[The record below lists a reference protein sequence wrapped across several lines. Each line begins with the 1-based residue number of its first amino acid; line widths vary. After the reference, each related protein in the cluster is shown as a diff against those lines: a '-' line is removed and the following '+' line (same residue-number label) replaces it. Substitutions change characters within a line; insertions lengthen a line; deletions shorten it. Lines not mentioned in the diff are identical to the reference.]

1 MTNYLTNKLTHLFR
15 NSLGLS
21 SSSWMMKKQTWAS
34 FPSWFLRAM
43 LRTSLN
49 RRYLEVRG

>member
-1 MTNYLTNKLTHLFR
+1 MIIIVRPDLYNLFR

-34 FPSWFLRAM
+34 FPSWFRRAM
-43 LRTSLN
+43 LRTSLGVN
-49 RRYLEVRG
+49 RVTI